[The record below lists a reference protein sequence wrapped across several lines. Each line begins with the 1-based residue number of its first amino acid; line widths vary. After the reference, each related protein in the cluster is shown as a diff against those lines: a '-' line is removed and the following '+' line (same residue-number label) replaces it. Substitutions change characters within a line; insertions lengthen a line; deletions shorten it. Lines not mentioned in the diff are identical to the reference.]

1 MLSGILLN
9 PTKFIG
15 FGWKYLMGLKKLIYG
30 MLSARFEL
38 ATSPFFLLSMKG
50 AFIRK
55 PFFFLY
61 TKGALYQLS

>member
-1 MLSGILLN
+1 
-9 PTKFIG
+9 
-15 FGWKYLMGLKKLIYG
+15 